1 MADNKFEVNYEGSNG
16 AIIAFATNGLR
27 DLGMNQEHVNLLIAL
42 IKAFVNEE
50 GSKYMLSIEQ
60 IGNEIKAELKNLDN
74 TMSVNFSN
82 LSADVS
88 GLKEDVSGLKEDVSG
103 LKEDVSGLK
112 ERMAVVETRLEHVA
126 KSVETLDKDTSVL
139 KFGRFFRKS

>member
-88 GLKEDVSGLKEDVSG
+88 GLKEDVSGLKE
-103 LKEDVSGLK
+103 
-112 ERMAVVETRLEHVA
+112 RMAVVETRLEHVA

>member
-50 GSKYMLSIEQ
+50 GSTYMLSIEQ

-88 GLKEDVSGLKEDVSG
+88 GLKEDVSGLKE
-103 LKEDVSGLK
+103 
-112 ERMAVVETRLEHVA
+112 RMAVVETKLEHVA

>member
-88 GLKEDVSGLKEDVSG
+88 GLKEDVSGLKE
-103 LKEDVSGLK
+103 
-112 ERMAVVETRLEHVA
+112 RMAVVETKLEHVA

>member
-50 GSKYMLSIEQ
+50 GSTYMLSIEQ

-103 LKEDVSGLK
+103 LKE
-112 ERMAVVETRLEHVA
+112 RMAVVETKLEHVA